1 MEIITAK
8 QAAKQS
14 RQSLKALKTV
24 QNTVYN
30 KNTDFDLST
39 LDCVMRNIESAIDKG
54 EYSVEINSN
63 PHEIKS
69 HINPEKRIWVDMC
82 NWILDENSK
91 THQTLKENGFHIS
104 KTPHPKKRF
113 KYIFIV
119 TISWN

>member
-14 RQSLKALKTV
+14 RQNLKVLNAV
-24 QNTVYN
+24 
-30 KNTDFDLST
+30 KNDLYDKDTDLDLST
-39 LDCVMRNIESAIDKG
+39 LDCVMRNIKSAIDKG

-69 HINPEKRIWVDMC
+69 HINPENRIWVDMC
-82 NWILDENSK
+82 NWILDKNSK

-104 KTPHPKKRF
+104 KNPHPKKRF
-113 KYIFIV
+113 KHIFIV

>member
-1 MEIITAK
+1 METITAK

-14 RQSLKALKTV
+14 HQSLKTV
-24 QNTVYN
+24 QNTVYD

-39 LDCVMRNIESAIDKG
+39 LDCVMRNIKSAIAKG

-104 KTPHPKKRF
+104 KKSHPKKRF
-113 KYIFIV
+113 KYVFIV
-119 TISWN
+119 TISWD

>member
-82 NWILDENSK
+82 N
-91 THQTLKENGFHIS
+91 
-104 KTPHPKKRF
+104 
-113 KYIFIV
+113 
-119 TISWN
+119 

>member
-1 MEIITAK
+1 MISVFYEHPTGFRFNLSESEHQQIEDAI
-8 QAAKQS
+8 
-14 RQSLKALKTV
+14 
-24 QNTVYN
+24 Y
-30 KNTDFDLST
+30 KNPVFWIKISWL
-39 LDCVMRNIESAIDKG
+39 AIAKG

>member
-1 MEIITAK
+1 MPLRRVLIIHDGRPDHNKST
-8 QAAKQS
+8 
-14 RQSLKALKTV
+14 LL
-24 QNTVYN
+24 ND

-39 LDCVMRNIESAIDKG
+39 LDCVMRNIKSAIDKG

-104 KTPHPKKRF
+104 KKPHPKKRF

-119 TISWN
+119 TISWK